1 MMTSITRILYKHM
14 DCLLV
19 NDQVAIAWC
28 NFFSTFLAG
37 TIKCLHLCSFRWRQR
52 SLTHRA
58 ATCLVHTPTGSSA
71 RGRCLLLPLRVFLKQ
86 QPKRSL
92 PASFLGPGWS
102 ELFPG
107 LESHLLT
114 LMIQFC
120 IPGHRELVYWFVFS
134 WQKLVCTGLSKSRTR
149 IYMHLLFCPIKKT
162 CIFWFVY
169 IFVRN
174 LYICFGI
181 FLTSCFPN
189 QDAAPY

>member
-1 MMTSITRILYKHM
+1 M

-58 ATCLVHTPTGSSA
+58 ATCLVHTPTVSSA
-71 RGRCLLLPLRVFLKQ
+71 QGQFLHLPLRVFLKQ

-134 WQKLVCTGLSKSRTR
+134 WQKLVCTGLSKLRTR
-149 IYMHLLFCPIKKT
+149 IYAPTVLSNQENILVCLHICEK
-162 CIFWFVY
+162 FVY
-169 IFVRN
+169 M
-174 LYICFGI
+174 FGA

>member
-1 MMTSITRILYKHM
+1 MPPS
-14 DCLLV
+14 LLF
-19 NDQVAIAWC
+19 QVKTAELDP
-28 NFFSTFLAG
+28 SRSYLLG
-37 TIKCLHLCSFRWRQR
+37 SHPHGVLCSGAVSAF
-52 SLTHRA
+52 
-58 ATCLVHTPTGSSA
+58 ATEGIFDQKL
-71 RGRCLLLPLRVFLKQ
+71 
-86 QPKRSL
+86 KRSL

-134 WQKLVCTGLSKSRTR
+134 WQKLVCTGLSKLRTR
-149 IYMHLLFCPIKKT
+149 IYAPTVLSNQENMYILVCLHICEK
-162 CIFWFVY
+162 FVY
-169 IFVRN
+169 M
-174 LYICFGI
+174 FGA